1 MRIHIFIKIIRKM
14 KFRIEN
20 YSTYYYNEYYLDVLH
35 IFPPNEEILC

>member
-35 IFPPNEEILC
+35 IFPPNEEISC